1 MEQNLFI
8 TFREF
13 YEIIVKTYFTFQI
26 IKTLKL
32 PSYLKVNRWSN
43 LFKAQFN
50 VLSYSKLQNLCL
62 GIKFMKITV
71 LLFI

>member
-43 LFKAQFN
+43 LFKAQCN